1 MEEEIQIINQ
11 NTRREKFKNFII
23 KNKKI
28 LVTSVSSIII
38 IILLLVFYSE
48 IKFKNQIKLGNKY
61 NEIVLSYEKTNNQN
75 LEEELID
82 IIQKKDPTYSPLALN
97 FIIDNEIVNDKI
109 KVNELFDIIIEKTN
123 IENEIKN
130 LIIYKKALYN
140 SDNIN
145 ENDLINILNPILNS
159 ESVWKSH
166 SLYLL
171 AEYFLS
177 KNEKQKSKEF
187 LVQIIEL
194 ENANPKIK
202 VEAQKRINRDLSD

>member
-28 LVTSVSSIII
+28 LVISVSSIII

-61 NEIVLSYEKTNNQN
+61 NEIVLSYEKINNQN
-75 LEEELID
+75 SEEELID

-97 FIIDNEIVNDKI
+97 FIIHNEIVNDKI
-109 KVNELFDIIIEKTN
+109 KVNELFDIIIKKTDV
-123 IENEIKN
+123 ENEIKN

>member
-28 LVTSVSSIII
+28 LVTSVSCIII

-61 NEIVLSYEKTNNQN
+61 NEIVLSYEKINNQN
-75 LEEELID
+75 SEEELID

>member
-11 NTRREKFKNFII
+11 NTRKEKFKNFII

-28 LVTSVSSIII
+28 LVMSVSSIII

-61 NEIVLSYEKTNNQN
+61 NEIVLSYKKKNNQN
-75 LEEELID
+75 SEEELID

>member
-28 LVTSVSSIII
+28 LVISVSSIII

-61 NEIVLSYEKTNNQN
+61 NEIVLSYEKTNIQN
-75 LEEELID
+75 SEEELID

-109 KVNELFDIIIEKTN
+109 KVNELFDIIIKKTN

>member
-61 NEIVLSYEKTNNQN
+61 NEIVLSYEKKNNQN
-75 LEEELID
+75 TEEELID

>member
-28 LVTSVSSIII
+28 LVMSVSSIII

-48 IKFKNQIKLGNKY
+48 IKFKNQIKLGNRY

-171 AEYFLS
+171 AEFFLS

-187 LVQIIEL
+187 LAQIIEL
-194 ENANPKIK
+194 EKANPKIK
-202 VEAQKRINRDLSD
+202 IEAQKRINRDLSD

>member
-38 IILLLVFYSE
+38 IVLLLVFYSE

-61 NEIVLSYEKTNNQN
+61 NEIVLSYEKINNQN
-75 LEEELID
+75 SEEELID

>member
-28 LVTSVSSIII
+28 LVTLVSSIII

-61 NEIVLSYEKTNNQN
+61 NEIVLSYEKKNNQN
-75 LEEELID
+75 TEEELID

-109 KVNELFDIIIEKTN
+109 KVNELFDIIIKKTD

>member
-28 LVTSVSSIII
+28 LVMSVSSIII

-48 IKFKNQIKLGNKY
+48 IKSKNQIKLGNKY
-61 NEIVLSYEKTNNQN
+61 NEIVLSYEKKNNQN
-75 LEEELID
+75 TEEELID

>member
-28 LVTSVSSIII
+28 LVMSVSSIII

-75 LEEELID
+75 SEEELID

-171 AEYFLS
+171 AEYFFS

-187 LVQIIEL
+187 LAQIIEL

>member
-28 LVTSVSSIII
+28 LVMSVSSIII

-61 NEIVLSYEKTNNQN
+61 NEIVLSYEKKNNQN
-75 LEEELID
+75 TEEELID

-109 KVNELFDIIIEKTN
+109 KVNELFDIIIKKTN

>member
-28 LVTSVSSIII
+28 LVTSASSIII

-75 LEEELID
+75 SEEELID

>member
-11 NTRREKFKNFII
+11 NTRREKLKNFII

-28 LVTSVSSIII
+28 LVMSVSSIII
-38 IILLLVFYSE
+38 IILLILFYSE

-75 LEEELID
+75 SEEELID

-109 KVNELFDIIIEKTN
+109 KVNELFDIIIKKTN

-159 ESVWKSH
+159 ESVWKAH

>member
-28 LVTSVSSIII
+28 LVMSVSSIII

-75 LEEELID
+75 SEEELID

-109 KVNELFDIIIEKTN
+109 KVNELFDIIIKKTD

>member
-28 LVTSVSSIII
+28 LVISVSSIII

-75 LEEELID
+75 PEEELID

>member
-48 IKFKNQIKLGNKY
+48 IKSKNQIKLGNKY
-61 NEIVLSYEKTNNQN
+61 NEIVLSYEKKNNQN
-75 LEEELID
+75 TEEELID

>member
-28 LVTSVSSIII
+28 LVMSVSSIII

-61 NEIVLSYEKTNNQN
+61 NEIVLSYEKKNNQN
-75 LEEELID
+75 TEEELID

-159 ESVWKSH
+159 ESIWRSH

>member
-11 NTRREKFKNFII
+11 NTRREKFKNFVI

-28 LVTSVSSIII
+28 LVTSASSIII

-48 IKFKNQIKLGNKY
+48 IKFKNQIKLGNNY
-61 NEIVLSYEKTNNQN
+61 NEIVLSYKKKNNQN
-75 LEEELID
+75 AEEELID

-97 FIIDNEIVNDKI
+97 FIIDNEIVSDKI

-194 ENANPKIK
+194 ENVNPKIK

>member
-28 LVTSVSSIII
+28 LVTLVSSIII

-61 NEIVLSYEKTNNQN
+61 NKIVLSYEKTNNQN
-75 LEEELID
+75 SEEELID

-109 KVNELFDIIIEKTN
+109 KVNELFDIIIKKTN

>member
-28 LVTSVSSIII
+28 LVTSVSCIII

-75 LEEELID
+75 SEEELID

>member
-28 LVTSVSSIII
+28 LVISVSSIII

-61 NEIVLSYEKTNNQN
+61 NEIVLSYEKKNNQN
-75 LEEELID
+75 TEEELID

-109 KVNELFDIIIEKTN
+109 KVNELFDIIIKKTD

>member
-11 NTRREKFKNFII
+11 NTRREKFKNLII

-75 LEEELID
+75 SEEELID

>member
-11 NTRREKFKNFII
+11 NTRREKFKNFVI

-75 LEEELID
+75 SEEELID

-109 KVNELFDIIIEKTN
+109 KVNELFDIIIKKTD

>member
-23 KNKKI
+23 KYKKI
-28 LVTSVSSIII
+28 LVMSVSSTII

-61 NEIVLSYEKTNNQN
+61 NEIVLSYEKTNIQN
-75 LEEELID
+75 SEEELID

>member
-28 LVTSVSSIII
+28 LVMSVSSIII

-75 LEEELID
+75 SEEELID

-109 KVNELFDIIIEKTN
+109 KVNELFDIIIEKTD

>member
-1 MEEEIQIINQ
+1 MEEEIQIINPI
-11 NTRREKFKNFII
+11 TRREKFKNFII

-28 LVTSVSSIII
+28 LVMSVSSIII

-75 LEEELID
+75 SEEELID

-194 ENANPKIK
+194 ENANSKIK

>member
-11 NTRREKFKNFII
+11 NTRREKFKNYII

-75 LEEELID
+75 SEEELID

-97 FIIDNEIVNDKI
+97 FIIDNEIVNNKI

>member
-28 LVTSVSSIII
+28 LVMSVSSIII

-61 NEIVLSYEKTNNQN
+61 NEIVLSYEKKNNQN
-75 LEEELID
+75 TEEELID

>member
-48 IKFKNQIKLGNKY
+48 IKFKNQIKLGNNY
-61 NEIVLSYEKTNNQN
+61 NEIVLSYEKKNNQN
-75 LEEELID
+75 AEEELID

-109 KVNELFDIIIEKTN
+109 KVNELFDIIIEKTD

>member
-61 NEIVLSYEKTNNQN
+61 NEIVLSYEKKNNQN
-75 LEEELID
+75 AEEELID

>member
-109 KVNELFDIIIEKTN
+109 KVNELFDIIIKKTN

>member
-28 LVTSVSSIII
+28 LVMSVSSIII

-75 LEEELID
+75 SEEELID

-109 KVNELFDIIIEKTN
+109 KVNELFDLIIEKTN

>member
-1 MEEEIQIINQ
+1 MKLYFHMKKKKNQ
-11 NTRREKFKNFII
+11 NT
-23 KNKKI
+23 
-28 LVTSVSSIII
+28 
-38 IILLLVFYSE
+38 
-48 IKFKNQIKLGNKY
+48 
-61 NEIVLSYEKTNNQN
+61 
-75 LEEELID
+75 EEELID

-109 KVNELFDIIIEKTN
+109 KVNELFDIIIEKTD

>member
-28 LVTSVSSIII
+28 LVMSVSSIII

-75 LEEELID
+75 SEEELID

>member
-75 LEEELID
+75 SEEELID

-109 KVNELFDIIIEKTN
+109 KVNELFDIIIKKTD

>member
-28 LVTSVSSIII
+28 LVMSVSSIII

-48 IKFKNQIKLGNKY
+48 IKFKNQIKLGNKH

-75 LEEELID
+75 SEEELID

>member
-28 LVTSVSSIII
+28 LVMSVSSIII

-61 NEIVLSYEKTNNQN
+61 NEIVLSYEKISNQN
-75 LEEELID
+75 SEEELID

>member
-28 LVTSVSSIII
+28 LVMSVSSIII

-61 NEIVLSYEKTNNQN
+61 NEIVLSYEKKNNQN
-75 LEEELID
+75 TEEELID

-109 KVNELFDIIIEKTN
+109 KVNELFDIIIEKTD

-159 ESVWKSH
+159 ESIWRSH